1 MSSSPG
7 PVKKGKGPVF
17 WIFAGCCGC
26 LLFGVILGALLGG
39 GVYFMTAAPV
49 SAVREQL
56 LALKAKDDATA
67 CAHLATASSLDCDR
81 LKELAMLH
89 PGLGDNKDSTF
100 MKRSVENDKATLAG
114 VLVSETGQAEPV
126 TFTLTK
132 EGEAWKVV
140 DIQFE
145 GLGSN

>member
-1 MSSSPG
+1 
-7 PVKKGKGPVF
+7 
-17 WIFAGCCGC
+17 
-26 LLFGVILGALLGG
+26 
-39 GVYFMTAAPV
+39 
-49 SAVREQL
+49 
-56 LALKAKDDATA
+56 
-67 CAHLATASSLDCDR
+67 
-81 LKELAMLH
+81 
-89 PGLGDNKDSTF
+89 

-114 VLVSETGQAEPV
+114 VLVSETGHAEPV